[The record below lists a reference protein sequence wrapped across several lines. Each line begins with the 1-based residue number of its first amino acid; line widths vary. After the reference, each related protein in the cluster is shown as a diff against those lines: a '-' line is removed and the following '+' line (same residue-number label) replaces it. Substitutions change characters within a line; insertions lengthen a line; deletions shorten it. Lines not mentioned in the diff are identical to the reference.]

1 MSTSIGTCGSV
12 WPVAPVGVDTSVGPA
27 DAVVPADKDGGLLG
41 DDVVVVVDEVVGD
54 DDVDVDGPV
63 AGYGAGLGALAVD
76 VAPNGARPP

>member
-1 MSTSIGTCGSV
+1 
-12 WPVAPVGVDTSVGPA
+12 
-27 DAVVPADKDGGLLG
+27 VPADKDGGLLG